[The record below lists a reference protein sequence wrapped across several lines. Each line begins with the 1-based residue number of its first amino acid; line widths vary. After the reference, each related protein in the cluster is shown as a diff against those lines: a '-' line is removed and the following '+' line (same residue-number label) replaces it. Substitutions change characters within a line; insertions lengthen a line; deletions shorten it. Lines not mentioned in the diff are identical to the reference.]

1 MTSHLT
7 SHMGFE
13 MNNNWQV
20 QDAKA
25 KFSEFLNACLSQG
38 PQIVTRRGEET
49 AVLVPIEVWN
59 QLKDNARPTLKSLLL
74 AGGPGVDLELPERGR
89 SKRRPIVKL

>member
-1 MTSHLT
+1 
-7 SHMGFE
+7 

-38 PQIVTRRGEET
+38 PQIVTRRGEQA

-59 QLKDNARPTLKSLLL
+59 QLQDNARPTLKSLLL
-74 AGGPGVDLELPERGR
+74 ASGPGVDLELPERGR